1 MEQLSF
7 FNMQPE
13 SPSASGAAAFAPL
26 ADRMRPETLED
37 YIGQEHLL
45 GKGKILRQMLEK
57 DMIPP

>member
-45 GKGKILRQMLEK
+45 GKEIGRAHV
-57 DMIPP
+57 